1 MPPWFIIAVIIF
13 CFVIMSVGDA
23 MENADILQA
32 IVTAIATVIPII
44 GAVAW
49 LDRRIEAL
57 RAEMR
62 AEIAALRAEMRAEIE
77 ALRAE
82 VKADIAKIEGRIA
95 KIEDKMDRANE
106 IHLKVIERL
115 TRVEV
120 KVDFIESQIADPS
133 RSIEVESPQA

>member
-1 MPPWFIIAVIIF
+1 
-13 CFVIMSVGDA
+13 

-49 LDRRIEAL
+49 LDRRIENL

-62 AEIAALRAEMRAEIE
+62 AEIAALRAEVKSEIA

-82 VKADIAKIEGRIA
+82 MRADIAKIEDRIV

-106 IHLKVIERL
+106 AHLKVVERL
-115 TRVEV
+115 ARVEV
-120 KVDFIESQIADPS
+120 KFDFIESQILGQS
-133 RSIEVESPQA
+133 RSVEVESPQA

>member
-1 MPPWFIIAVIIF
+1 
-13 CFVIMSVGDA
+13 

-49 LDRRIEAL
+49 LDRRIENLRAEVKAEIEAL
-57 RAEMR
+57 RSEMR
-62 AEIAALRAEMRAEIE
+62 AEIANLRAEVKVDIAN
-77 ALRAE
+77 LRAE

>member
-1 MPPWFIIAVIIF
+1 
-13 CFVIMSVGDA
+13 

-49 LDRRIEAL
+49 LDRRIENL
-57 RAEMR
+57 RAEMM
-62 AEIAALRAEMRAEIE
+62 AEIAALRAEMKTEIANLRSE
-77 ALRAE
+77 TGSDIASLRAE
-82 VKADIAKIEGRIA
+82 VRADIAKIEERVA
-95 KIEDKMDRANE
+95 KIEDKMDRASE

-120 KVDFIESQIADPS
+120 KVDFIENQIIGRS
-133 RSIEVESPQA
+133 RAIEVESPQA

>member
-1 MPPWFIIAVIIF
+1 
-13 CFVIMSVGDA
+13 

-49 LDRRIEAL
+49 LDRRIENL

-62 AEIAALRAEMRAEIE
+62 AEIAALRAEVRS
-77 ALRAE
+77 
-82 VKADIAKIEGRIA
+82 DIAKIEARVV

-106 IHLKVIERL
+106 THLKVIERL
-115 TRVEV
+115 ARVEI
-120 KVDFIESQIADPS
+120 KFDFIESQITGQP
-133 RSIEVESPQA
+133 RSVEVESPQA

>member
-1 MPPWFIIAVIIF
+1 
-13 CFVIMSVGDA
+13 

-49 LDRRIEAL
+49 LDRRIENL

-62 AEIAALRAEMRAEIE
+62 AEIAALRAEVKSEI
-77 ALRAE
+77 ADLRAE
-82 VKADIAKIEGRIA
+82 VRAEIADLRAEMRADIAKIEA
-95 KIEDKMDRANE
+95 KVDRANE
-106 IHLKVIERL
+106 THLKIVDRL
-115 TRVEV
+115 ARVEV
-120 KVDFIESQIADPS
+120 KFDFIESQITGQP

>member
-1 MPPWFIIAVIIF
+1 
-13 CFVIMSVGDA
+13 

-49 LDRRIEAL
+49 LDRRIENL

-62 AEIAALRAEMRAEIE
+62 AEIAALRAEMRAEI
-77 ALRAE
+77 ANLRAE
-82 VKADIAKIEGRIA
+82 VRSDIAKIEGRIA

>member
-1 MPPWFIIAVIIF
+1 
-13 CFVIMSVGDA
+13 

-49 LDRRIEAL
+49 LDRRIENL
-57 RAEMR
+57 RAEMK
-62 AEIAALRAEMRAEIE
+62 AEIAALRAEMKSEI
-77 ALRAE
+77 ANFRAE
-82 VKADIAKIEGRIA
+82 VQTDIAKIEERVA

-106 IHLKVIERL
+106 IHLRVIERL

-120 KVDFIESQIADPS
+120 KVDFIESQIIGQS